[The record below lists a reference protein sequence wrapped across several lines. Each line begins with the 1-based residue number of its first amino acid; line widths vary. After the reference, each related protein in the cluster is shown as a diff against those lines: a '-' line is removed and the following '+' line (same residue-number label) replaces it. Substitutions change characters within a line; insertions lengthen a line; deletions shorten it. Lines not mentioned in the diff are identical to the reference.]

1 MKKIVLIIAALTI
14 AYASANAQSMLERL
28 GQRAKEAVENKIGEK
43 VENAVN
49 NGIDEVTGKRQ
60 KGNAQSAESAQPADA
75 PQQAAP
81 EVQSTPV
88 QAAPAQ
94 GGWTC
99 PECGKAG
106 NTGSTCD
113 DCGAKRPS
121 GAPAEAAGEQAK
133 SDFVPGAV
141 TLFEDNV
148 TGEQVGEFPS
158 KWNMIDGICEVSRLG
173 GENVISL
180 PPATTQDE
188 NVICRIQPLMKN
200 VYNYLPEEY
209 TIEFDWYVYAQRDDC
224 NDLALSCRAEEAT
237 GNDVYWLK
245 ISIEDDPKFQ
255 GCSRLC
261 FDNALTGKSSEANAR
276 FNVNKNAWNHVAIS
290 FNKRALKAYVNGY
303 RIANIPNAKNGTFVF
318 LESQALYLGNGVMN
332 KKGTQFRNFRI
343 AQGAVALYDQN
354 TTDAVARAMEET
366 GKFVTNNI
374 NFETGKA
381 TLLPESMEEI
391 QKVADY
397 MLKNKT
403 VRFEVQ
409 GHCDNQGSDKVN
421 DPLSQ
426 QRAEAVVAA
435 LVKLG
440 VDEWNL
446 RAVGKGSH
454 EPVADNKTKEG
465 QAKNRRVEF
474 IKK

>member
-1 MKKIVLIIAALTI
+1 MNHKKVILAAVLAAITCG
-14 AYASANAQSMLERL
+14 SADAQNVLGRL
-28 GQRAKEAVENKIGEK
+28 AERAKNAVENKIGEK

-49 NGIDEVTGKRQ
+49 NGIDKVTGKEQ
-60 KGNAQSAESAQPADA
+60 KGKDKVEVSQPVETA
-75 PQQAAP
+75 PQTVPAQTAP
-81 EVQSTPV
+81 
-88 QAAPAQ
+88 AAPAQ
-94 GGWTC
+94 GSWTC
-99 PECGKAG
+99 PDCGKTG
-106 NTGSTCD
+106 NTGATCD
-113 DCGAKRPS
+113 DCGAKKP
-121 GAPAEAAGEQAK
+121 GDAPAEAAGEQVK

-141 TLFEDNV
+141 TLFEDNI

-158 KWNMIDGICEVSRLG
+158 KWNLMEGICEVSRLG
-173 GENVISL
+173 GEYVISL
-180 PPATTQDE
+180 PPATAQDE
-188 NVICRIQPLMKN
+188 SVNCRIQPLMKN

-209 TIEFDWYVYAQRDDC
+209 TIEFDWYVYTQSDDC
-224 NDLALSCRAEEAT
+224 NNFALYCRAEEEK
-237 GNDVYWLK
+237 GNDVYELS
-245 ISIEDDPKFQ
+245 IAIEDNPKFQ
-255 GCSRLC
+255 GSSKL
-261 FDNALTGKSSEANAR
+261 FFGNAVTGESSEADAT
-276 FNVNKNAWNHVAIS
+276 FNVSRNAWNHVAIS
-290 FNKRALKAYVNGY
+290 FNKRALKAYVNGF

-318 LESQALYLGNGVMN
+318 LESQARYLGNGIDN

-354 TTDAVARAMEET
+354 TTDAVARAMEEI

-391 QKVADY
+391 RKVADY